1 MYKCKD
7 EHASLVTKKYKPGTT
22 IGLDMGVSTQITFS
36 DGTSVN
42 SRIEESDRLKRLS
55 RKLAR
60 QHKGSKAVE
69 DTKKLI
75 RDEHIKVVSRRTD
88 AANKVSSWILS
99 HEHVFMQDENI
110 SLWRSCYSKARGSRA
125 VQYGILDRVKATL
138 VAHPRV
144 TALKRNVATTAT
156 CVCGVKTNHDVS
168 KRVFSYPLC
177 GYTDN
182 RDVHAAKN
190 MYRLA
195 TPENIKENTTV
206 ERSQTPVE
214 IGVRRF
220 GKESQGSSTKCG
232 PSLKQ
237 EAERSLAVP

>member
-1 MYKCKD
+1 MIP
-7 EHASLVTKKYKPGTT
+7 SVPVPTRR
-22 IGLDMGVSTQITFS
+22 
-36 DGTSVN
+36 SVN

-60 QHKGSKAVE
+60 QQKGSKAFE

-75 RDEHIKVVSRRTD
+75 RDEYLKVVSRRTD
-88 AANKVSSWILS
+88 AANKVSSRILS

-110 SLWRSCYSKARGSRA
+110 SSWRRRYSKARGSRA
-125 VQYGILDRVKATL
+125 VQYGILGRVKATL
-138 VAHPRV
+138 AAHPRV
-144 TALKRNVATTAT
+144 AVLKRSVATTAT
-156 CVCGVKTNHDVS
+156 CVCGVKTPHDVS
-168 KRVFSYPLC
+168 KRVFSCPSC
-177 GYTDN
+177 GYTDS

-190 MYRLA
+190 MFRLA
-195 TPENIKENTTV
+195 TPENIKEKTAV

-214 IGVRRF
+214 MGVSRF
-220 GKESQGSSTKCG
+220 GQESQGSSKKCG